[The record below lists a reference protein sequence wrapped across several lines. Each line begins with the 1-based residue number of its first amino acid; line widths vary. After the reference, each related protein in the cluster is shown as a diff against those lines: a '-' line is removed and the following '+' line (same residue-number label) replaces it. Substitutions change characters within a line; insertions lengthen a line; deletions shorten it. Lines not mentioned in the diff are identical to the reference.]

1 MTENQHIINL
11 QHITKSFGGKKVLD
25 DINLYVRKG
34 EFLTLLGPSGCGKTT
49 MLRLI
54 AGFANPDEGSI
65 LLEGKN
71 ISDIPPYQRP
81 LNTVFQRYALFPHLD
96 VYDNIA
102 FGLKLK
108 KMPEEEI
115 DKKVRKV
122 LKMVSMSDY
131 EDRDVDSLSGGQ
143 QQRVAIARA
152 IVNEPKV
159 LLLDEPLSA
168 LDHKMRLDMQ
178 IELKEMHKK
187 LGITF
192 IYVTHDQ
199 EEALTLSDTIV
210 VLNEGKIQQIGTPA
224 DIYNEPK
231 NSFVADF
238 IG

>member
-96 VYDNIA
+96 VYDNI
-102 FGLKLK
+102 L
-108 KMPEEEI
+108 P
-115 DKKVRKV
+115 
-122 LKMVSMSDY
+122 
-131 EDRDVDSLSGGQ
+131 
-143 QQRVAIARA
+143 
-152 IVNEPKV
+152 
-159 LLLDEPLSA
+159 
-168 LDHKMRLDMQ
+168 
-178 IELKEMHKK
+178 
-187 LGITF
+187 T
-192 IYVTHDQ
+192 
-199 EEALTLSDTIV
+199 
-210 VLNEGKIQQIGTPA
+210 
-224 DIYNEPK
+224 
-231 NSFVADF
+231 
-238 IG
+238 

>member
-122 LKMVSMSDY
+122 LKMVSMTTRIGMWTPSPAVSSR
-131 EDRDVDSLSGGQ
+131 ELPL
-143 QQRVAIARA
+143 RA
-152 IVNEPKV
+152 
-159 LLLDEPLSA
+159 L
-168 LDHKMRLDMQ
+168 
-178 IELKEMHKK
+178 
-187 LGITF
+187 
-192 IYVTHDQ
+192 
-199 EEALTLSDTIV
+199 
-210 VLNEGKIQQIGTPA
+210 
-224 DIYNEPK
+224 
-231 NSFVADF
+231 
-238 IG
+238 